1 MVSQSERD
9 PITTPTRG
17 ALIAA
22 VMVRPSKNRYC
33 TGFPQLRHPAQIIMD
48 KRLLDILCCPVS
60 KTPVR
65 PLSKHELD
73 MLNSAISAGSV
84 DTVAHAPVRQPIAEA
99 LITTDRKVI
108 YRVDDGIPVMLP
120 EEGIG
125 TLQLTDFPASP

>member
-1 MVSQSERD
+1 
-9 PITTPTRG
+9 
-17 ALIAA
+17 
-22 VMVRPSKNRYC
+22 
-33 TGFPQLRHPAQIIMD
+33 MD

-65 PLSKHELD
+65 PLSKAEFD
-73 MLNSAISAGSV
+73 SLNGAIVAGTVLSV
-84 DTVAHAPVRQPIAEA
+84 AGAAVSQRVNEG

-125 TLQLTDFPASP
+125 TTQLSDFPTA